1 MSVSVVTEEYEY
13 DFSHLNP
20 LYYFAC
26 GQDQNQNSLLV
37 KRESLQMGP
46 PVSVPIG
53 RTAHFVDRPCKVC
66 SDIKLI
72 PACHSDQ
79 TQFLYIH
86 VRTCIFKLYCSE
98 KVKLLQ
104 SVQEYRVLHFL

>member
-1 MSVSVVTEEYEY
+1 MFLSYENLPFAKGTFLSV
-13 DFSHLNP
+13 FSH
-20 LYYFAC
+20 
-26 GQDQNQNSLLV
+26 
-37 KRESLQMGP
+37 SLQMGP
-46 PVSVPIG
+46 PVGVPIG
-53 RTAHFVDRPCKVC
+53 RTAHFVDRPCKAC

-79 TQFLYIH
+79 TQYLYIH
-86 VRTCIFKLYCSE
+86 VPLFKLSCSE